1 MANIPSYNQIDYEND
16 DLSVIE
22 AKKKAIAKQEAA
34 ERERQAKTINI
45 PSYNQIDYENDDLLV
60 IEAKK
65 KAIAKQE
72 AAERA
77 KQAKSATS
85 SMESKTGETNELAKE
100 FKEVSKQHKI
110 ENAGTDPN
118 AQDGKNNSA
127 VQEKAQEM
135 DDQAKTISGS
145 LSGAGAKKKKK
156 TKLLDKAKKAI
167 DKKKEKISSK
177 AASKIMSK
185 LSEHLGNNALKIVA
199 QTAGTTVLT
208 QGLVKGINSILNGQK
223 TIGSKKTPKGN
234 KTATSADG
242 LKKVKKEDLESI
254 PKSVVFANNTIGART
269 KK

>member
-1 MANIPSYNQIDYEND
+1 LANIPSYNQIDYEND

-34 ERERQAKTINI
+34 ERARQAKTINI
-45 PSYNQIDYENDDLLV
+45 PSYNQIDYENDDLSV

-77 KQAKSATS
+77 KQAELATKSKNA
-85 SMESKTGETNELAKE
+85 ESNELAKE

-118 AQDGKNNSA
+118 AQDGKNDSA

-145 LSGAGAKKKKK
+145 LSGAGAGAKKKKK

-223 TIGSKKTPKGN
+223 TIGSKKTPNGN